1 MSEISFE
8 ESSSTWLLRM
18 AKSSYGIGLAGESR
32 VPRHLHWGR
41 PLDHRALSEIATEL
55 ERSRLGEEAPLEY
68 VAWGGLRYD
77 EPSLKVEYSDGTR
90 ATEWQL
96 VDSEVRRE
104 GTSTTLVLELADLA
118 YPLRAGL
125 CYRVF
130 DDSDVLERWVR
141 LVNVGGAGTIVLRQ
155 AHSANWWMPER
166 DRWRLTYLHGA
177 WGRETQPVEHPLA
190 PGKTVLESRRGV
202 TSHQVQPFFALDP
215 EGTTSEVHGEV
226 FSGQLAWSGS
236 WKLVV
241 ETTSGGRVH
250 VSGGLNDFDAPYEL
264 APGTEL
270 VLPVFAGCYTR
281 EGLGAMSR
289 TWHDYELSH
298 VLSHRSRPGGSPSF
312 PAPAGPGHLGP
323 TGDLPALRPV
333 LYNSWEATE
342 FAVNEQKEAAL
353 AELAA
358 EMGVELF
365 VLDDGWFIGRGDER
379 AGLGDWTVDLE
390 KFPRGLGPLVER
402 VTKLGMGFGLWVEPE
417 MVNPESNLYR
427 AHPDWTYHFANRSRT
442 ESRNQLVLN
451 LGRDDV
457 AGWVFGTVDRLL
469 SEQNIS
475 FIKWDMNRPFSEP
488 GWPERVGS
496 NPERAWVDHVRNL
509 YDILDRLRAAHPK
522 VAFEACSSGG
532 GRADLGILSRSE
544 QVWTSDNT
552 DAWDRIAIQEGFSY
566 AHAPMAMSAWVTDSP
581 NVHTGRRLPLRYRFH
596 VAMAGSLGI
605 GGNLTEWSSAELA
618 EAKALIATYKEVRP
632 TVQHGRC
639 YRLASTRT
647 GTLGA
652 VEYLSRDGIDVVV
665 LAWTGVRRFRPT
677 LPAPRVRLAGLEPS
691 ALYRDLD
698 TGRCHLGA
706 VLEEIGVHFPDA
718 ADFSSMLVRLAR
730 LS

>member
-1 MSEISFE
+1 MSEISFDE
-8 ESSSTWLLRM
+8 RSSTWLLRM
-18 AKSSYGIGLAGESR
+18 AKSSYGIGLTGER
-32 VPRHLHWGR
+32 RLPRHLHWGR
-41 PLDHRALSEIATEL
+41 PLDHKA
-55 ERSRLGEEAPLEY
+55 LGEIGTEMGRSGTSEEEPLEY

-77 EPSLKVEYSDGTR
+77 EPSIKVEYPDGTR
-90 ATEWQL
+90 ATEWEL
-96 VDSEVRRE
+96 VGSGVRRE
-104 GTSTTLVLELADLA
+104 VDASTLVLELADVA
-118 YPLRAGL
+118 YPLRAEV

-130 DDSDVLERWVR
+130 DDSDVLERWVK
-141 LVNVGGAGTIVLRQ
+141 LVNVGEEGTIVVHQ
-155 AHSANWWMPER
+155 AHSANWWVPER
-166 DRWRLTYLHGA
+166 GNWRLTYLHGG
-177 WGRETQPVEHPLA
+177 WGRETQPVERALA

-202 TSHQVQPFFALDP
+202 TSHQLQPFFALDP
-215 EGTTSEVHGEV
+215 DGAASEVHGEV

-241 ETTSGGRVH
+241 ETTGTGKVH

-264 APGTEL
+264 SAGTAL
-270 VLPVFAGCYTR
+270 VLPVFTGCYTS
-281 EGLGAMSR
+281 EGFGDMSR
-289 TWHDYELSH
+289 TWHEYELRH
-298 VLSHRSRPGGSPSF
+298 VLSNRSRPGGSPSF
-312 PAPAGPGHLGP
+312 PAPAPRRLGP
-323 TGDLPALRPV
+323 TGDLPPLRPV

-342 FAVNEQKEAAL
+342 FSVNEQREAEL

-358 EMGVELF
+358 EVGVELF
-365 VLDDGWFIGRGDER
+365 VVDDGWFVGRRDEH

-402 VTKLGMGFGLWVEPE
+402 VTQLGMGFGLWVEPE
-417 MVNPESNLYR
+417 MVNPDSDLYR
-427 AHPDWTYHFANRSRT
+427 AHPEWAYHFANRSRT

-457 AGWVFGTVDRLL
+457 AEWVFATVDRLL
-469 SEQNIS
+469 SEQDIT

-532 GRADLGILSRSE
+532 GRADVAIISRSE

-552 DAWDRIAIQEGFSY
+552 DAWDRVAIQEGFSY
-566 AHAPMAMSAWVTDSP
+566 AHAPMAMAAWVTDSP
-581 NVHTGRRLPLRYRFH
+581 NIHTGRRLPLRYRFH
-596 VAMAGSLGI
+596 VAMAGCLGI

-618 EAKALIATYKEVRP
+618 ETKALIATYKEIRP
-632 TVQHGRC
+632 TVQHGLA

-652 VEYLSRDGIDVVV
+652 VEYLSRDGTDVVV
-665 LAWTGVRRFRPT
+665 LAWSGVRRFRPT
-677 LPAPRVRLAGLEPS
+677 LPAHRVRLAGLERS
-691 ALYRDLD
+691 ALYRDVE
-698 TGRCHLGA
+698 TGQCHLGA
-706 VLEEIGVHFPDA
+706 VLEEIGVHFPDT
-718 ADFSSMLVRLAR
+718 ADFSSMLLRLAR
-730 LS
+730 VP